1 VKLKIADLN
10 IDVMKQTKPSKYFR
24 RRGWYWQE
32 VRLPPNGPFGSVGDA
47 LRNLTA
53 RIESGEL
60 AVDAKKVMRRRR
72 KPSV

>member
-1 VKLKIADLN
+1 MKLKIADLD
-10 IDVMKQTKPSKYFR
+10 IDVMKQTRPSRWFR

-32 VRLPPNGPFGSVGDA
+32 VCLPPNGPFRSVGDA

-60 AVDAKKVMRRRR
+60 AVDAR
-72 KPSV
+72 KTARHKRPTR